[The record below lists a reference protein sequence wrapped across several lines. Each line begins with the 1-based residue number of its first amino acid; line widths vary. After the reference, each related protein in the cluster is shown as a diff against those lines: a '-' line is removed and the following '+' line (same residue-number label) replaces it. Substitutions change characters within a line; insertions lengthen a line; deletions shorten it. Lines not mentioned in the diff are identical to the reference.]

1 MASVVGD
8 EVSMSYRARIL
19 IIDDNPSLCKSL
31 KVFLSVLDAEILTAL
46 TGREAKTLLAEND
59 FDLVLLDLLLP
70 DKSFSQ
76 ILECVGSRNI
86 DTLVILM
93 SGHSLRDVAAQSLQK
108 RVYGFLQ
115 KPFELD
121 ELLST
126 VQGALSRR
134 RQYQQ
139 RASEER
145 VDFWTRRS
153 GRDRRRLWKDRR
165 LIKDPCYRGPERRSG
180 KDRRGGRE
188 PVHPWDTGHLQEKR
202 QYRRVNVK
210 WPLTVKGPWGTMR
223 GEIRNV
229 SAGGAFLC
237 ASSFLKSHEM
247 LSFKLGDISVA
258 ERALS
263 VFARVVR
270 SNIYCLD
277 DIAHAYGIAVEF
289 VDISDHDKR
298 VISDYISQNSAEN
311 EMNYGRSLLEQSS
324 RGGST
329 MADEKKSVEL
339 MINPG
344 LYPAVKIVLNEP
356 ASEHD
361 IFEATAPL
369 HKEVW
374 LHVAKECKERAAA
387 MDVFASQRLVSGLN
401 TLADLIFNEVNAEE
415 KRERNREAYQSFA
428 DFVAEI
434 NSRTDLDKIRKAQ
447 LIHDKASELHLN

>member
-1 MASVVGD
+1 
-8 EVSMSYRARIL
+8 MSYRPKVL
-19 IIDDNPSLCKSL
+19 IVDDNPSLCKSL
-31 KVFLSVLDAEILTAL
+31 KVFLSVLDAEILIAL
-46 TGREAKTLLAEND
+46 SGREAKTLLAENEV
-59 FDLVLLDLLLP
+59 DLVLLDLILP

-76 ILECVGSRNI
+76 ILDCVRSRNI

-93 SGHSLRDVAAQSLQK
+93 SAHSLRDVTVQPLQQ

-134 RQYQQ
+134 RQYRR
-139 RASEER
+139 RASADRE
-145 VDFWTRRS
+145 DFWTRRA

-180 KDRRGGRE
+180 KDRRGGRD
-188 PVHPWDTGHLQEKR
+188 PAHPWDTGPLQEKR
-202 QYRRVNVK
+202 QHRRATVK

-237 ASSFLKSHEM
+237 ASNFLKLHEM
-247 LSFKLGDISVA
+247 LAFKLDNISVF
-258 ERALS
+258 ERVLS
-263 VFARVVR
+263 VLARVVR
-270 SNIYCLD
+270 ANIYCLD
-277 DIAHAYGIAVEF
+277 DIAHTYGIAVQF
-289 VDISDHDKR
+289 VEISDDDRKTLTDFTAQH
-298 VISDYISQNSAEN
+298 SAGSEV
-311 EMNYGRSLLEQSS
+311 NYGEPLLEQSR

-329 MADEKKSVEL
+329 MADEKKSVDL

-344 LYPAVKIVLNEP
+344 LYPAVRIVLNEP
-356 ASEHD
+356 ASGHD
-361 IFEATAPL
+361 VFEATAPL

-374 LHVAKECKERAAA
+374 LHVAKECKERATA
-387 MDVFASQRLVSGLN
+387 MDVLASQSLVSALN
-401 TLADLIFNEVNAEE
+401 SLADMIFNEVNAEE
-415 KRERNREAYQSFA
+415 KRERNREAYESFA

-434 NSRTDLDKIRKAQ
+434 NGRSDLDKIRKAQ
-447 LIHDKASELHLN
+447 LIHDKASELRLN